1 MAEEPFS
8 DHTFKAVK
16 TTNKLSDMVVD
27 QVEGAITE
35 GHFSPGERLPAER
48 KLAQSFGVGRSV
60 IREATRVLEQKGL
73 VEIRPG
79 LGVFVS
85 NSLANVLTDSFRLFV
100 GLEHVPEIDVFEVRV
115 VLETGIA
122 GYAASRA
129 DDADL
134 EAIGKCLV
142 EMERAVGNPEKYIA
156 GDINFHLALA
166 RATHNDLFVV
176 QLNSI
181 VQLLRAFLIKIIE
194 EPGDST
200 SGLAEHRAIFEAIRD
215 RKADEARAAMRHH
228 LYRSLGGVRRATA
241 ESATDRSVEH
251 LAVEVPE
258 NRGSLNGLRR

>member
-1 MAEEPFS
+1 MAEELFS
-8 DHTFKAVK
+8 DHTFKVVK
-16 TTNKLSDMVVD
+16 TTNKLSDIVAD

-60 IREATRVLEQKGL
+60 IREATRVLEQKNL

-85 NSLANVLTDSFRLFV
+85 NSLANVLTDSFRLFI
-100 GLEHVPEIDVFEVRV
+100 GLEHIPDIDVFEVRV

-122 GYAASRA
+122 GFAASRA

-134 EAIGKCLV
+134 EAIEKCLQD
-142 EMERAVGNPEKYIA
+142 MEQAVGNPEKYIED
-156 GDINFHLALA
+156 DINFHLALA

-176 QLNSI
+176 QVNSI
-181 VQLLRAFLIKIIE
+181 VQALRAFLVKIIE
-194 EPGDST
+194 DSQDIWD
-200 SGLAEHRAIFEAIRD
+200 GLAEHRAIYEAIRD
-215 RKADEARAAMRHH
+215 RKADEAEAAMRYH
-228 LYRSLGGVRRATA
+228 LHRSLTGVGREAA
-241 ESATDRSVEH
+241 ESATGRSVEH
-251 LAVEVPE
+251 PAVEAPE

>member
-1 MAEEPFS
+1 MAEDLFL
-8 DHTFKAVK
+8 DHTFKVVK
-16 TTNKLSDMVVD
+16 TTSKLSDIVAD

-35 GHFSPGERLPAER
+35 GRFSPGERLPAER

-60 IREATRVLEQKGL
+60 IREATRMLEQKGL
-73 VEIRPG
+73 VKIRPG

-85 NSLANVLTDSFRLFV
+85 NSLANVLTDSFRLFI
-100 GLEHVPEIDVFEVRV
+100 GLEHIPDIDVFEVRV

-122 GYAASRA
+122 GFAASRA

-134 EAIGKCLV
+134 EAIEKYLQD
-142 EMERAVGNPEKYIA
+142 MEQAVGNPEKYIE

-181 VQLLRAFLIKIIE
+181 VQALRAFLIKIIE
-194 EPGDST
+194 EPRDSE
-200 SGLAEHRAIFEAIRD
+200 SGLAEHRTIFEAIRD
-215 RKADEARAAMRHH
+215 RKADEAKAAMRHH

-241 ESATDRSVEH
+241 EFAVDRSVEY
-251 LAVEVPE
+251 LAAEV
-258 NRGSLNGLRR
+258 L